1 MKMGLL
7 PSRRAFLGGL
17 AATGFLGASNGQAA
31 GEQVSGGRRI
41 VSIGGAVTEIVFAL
55 GHGGDVVAT
64 DTTSDFPGEFT
75 AALPKVGYLR
85 ALASEGILSLK
96 PDLVL
101 ADHDA
106 GPPDALRQIAEVGVA
121 LQHFP
126 EKPGADGV
134 PAKIAFIGRALRDEA
149 ASGDLAAAFAA
160 DLAAIRTAVAALEK
174 RPSVLFLLNA
184 GATGLRGAGA
194 ATGAHE
200 MIELSGGRNAFGAA
214 EGYQSV
220 SPEAALA
227 ADPDFI
233 LMMRQSIEEVGG
245 VEAVRRLP
253 VLAHLKA
260 TAEGRILGLPGSY
273 LLGFGP
279 RTAHAARDL
288 AALLHPG
295 ARLPALPL
303 RPWVG

>member
-1 MKMGLL
+1 MKGGLL
-7 PSRRAFLGGL
+7 PSRRTFLSGL
-17 AATGFLGASNGQAA
+17 AATGLLGASNGQAA

-64 DTTSDFPGEFT
+64 DTTSDFPGELT

-96 PDLVL
+96 PDIVL

-106 GPPDALRQIAEVGVA
+106 GPPDVLRQITEIGID
-121 LQHFP
+121 LRQFP
-126 EKPGADGV
+126 ERPGADGV
-134 PAKIAFIGRALRDEA
+134 AAKIAFIGRALQDEA
-149 ASGDLAAAFAA
+149 AADDLAAAFAT
-160 DLAAIRTAVAALEK
+160 DLAAIRAAVAALEK

-184 GATGLRGAGA
+184 GATGLRGAGSG
-194 ATGAHE
+194 TSAHE
-200 MIELSGGRNAFGAA
+200 MIALAGGRNAFGAA

-233 LMMRQSIEEVGG
+233 LMMRQSIDDMGG

-253 VLAHLKA
+253 ILAHLRA
-260 TAEGRILGLPGSY
+260 SAEGRILGLPGSY

-295 ARLPALPL
+295 VELPALPL